1 MKKISWWKKWAGGA
15 ACWLAFGGAAT
26 AADGGLRFGV
36 FPSLSPRV
44 LVETYQPLAIAVG
57 ESVREPVSLE
67 TALDFTAFHQRTLS
81 GDYDLV
87 LTAPHL
93 AWLAWKEGGYRPL
106 LTYVTPVKGIVIV
119 RADSAIQQISDLR
132 GKTIAMPDPLA
143 IVGIRMEQM
152 LEKKAG
158 LRKDRDFRVVVTG
171 SHTNAAAYVKEGQ
184 ADAAVVGIQA
194 FHQLPE
200 ELKRNTRAIAETP
213 PIPGQVF
220 LAHRRLSVARA
231 QAIARSIETFT
242 RSEAGKAFVEKGK
255 FGGVRPLK
263 KSEMKGMEGDAR
275 MLKLRLQIQSP
286 AGDKTR

>member
-1 MKKISWWKKWAGGA
+1 MKKISWWKKWAGA
-15 ACWLAFGGAAT
+15 ACWLVYCGAAT
-26 AADGGLRFGV
+26 AAESELRFGV

-44 LVETYQPLAIAVG
+44 LVETYQPLTIAVG
-57 ESVREPVSLE
+57 ESIREPVNLE
-67 TALDFTAFHQRTLS
+67 TAPDFMAFHQRTLN

-119 RADSAIQQISDLR
+119 RADSAIQRISDLR
-132 GKTIAMPDPLA
+132 GKTLAMPDPLA
-143 IVGIRMEQM
+143 IVGIRMEQI

-158 LRKDRDFRVVVTG
+158 LRKNRDFKVAVTG

-200 ELKRNTRAIAETP
+200 EMKRGMRTIAETSP
-213 PIPGQVF
+213 MPGQVF
-220 LAHRRLSVARA
+220 LANGRLSEARA
-231 QAIARSIETFT
+231 QAVARSIEAFT
-242 RSEAGKAFVEKGK
+242 RSEAGKVFIEKGK
-255 FGGVRPLK
+255 FGGVRHLK
-263 KSEMKGMEGDAR
+263 KNEMKEMEAEAR
-275 MLKLRLQIQSP
+275 ILKLRLHAQSP
-286 AGDKTR
+286 AGDKAR